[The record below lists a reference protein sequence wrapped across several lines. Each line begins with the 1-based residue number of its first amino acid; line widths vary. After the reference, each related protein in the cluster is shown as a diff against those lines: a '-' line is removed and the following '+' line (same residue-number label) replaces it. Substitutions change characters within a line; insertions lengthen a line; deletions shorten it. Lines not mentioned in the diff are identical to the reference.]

1 MCADTH
7 FKSDIHQVGGG
18 GYPRCQLL
26 VGCVCLAGAVVVC
39 MQVATEFLEGFAK
52 AYKAEH
58 SSSSSSNGGGVL
70 QVAPVRLL
78 TPVTGHVR
86 LIWPPKA

>member
-1 MCADTH
+1 
-7 FKSDIHQVGGG
+7 
-18 GYPRCQLL
+18 
-26 VGCVCLAGAVVVC
+26 
-39 MQVATEFLEGFAK
+39 VAAEFLEGFAK

-58 SSSSSSNGGGVL
+58 SSSSSAGML